1 VEDPL
6 DVVVY
11 GDVGAATMAPDLSRL
26 RRIGAG
32 RGVDPAARRKGVGRA
47 LQSAAASP
55 AVGRRAWTALAGASP
70 AATSFS
76 LIPQR

>member
-11 GDVGAATMAPDLSRL
+11 GDVGAATMTPDLSRL

-32 RGVDPAARRKGVGRA
+32 RGADPACPGGSRSGDACGIG
-47 LQSAAASP
+47 S
-55 AVGRRAWTALAGASP
+55 G
-70 AATSFS
+70 
-76 LIPQR
+76 